1 MIDQQW
7 KNGLLDFSLFLMH
20 GKEIIQKQYDTHQ
33 STGVTE
39 ERITFI
45 NMHQVIIVLTYIR

>member
-7 KNGLLDFSLFLMH
+7 TNGLLDFSLFLMH

-39 ERITFI
+39 ERITFM